1 MDFISRNTGV
11 FACPVSHFL
20 RITTINRLRFG
31 NLDIDDNWDQF
42 LNFCQHL
49 FNTGVGS
56 YALNIRLNQKQL
68 RESKKRNVFV
78 ILDFV
83 VAQLG
88 FQGTDVLIKENL
100 VFEFLPALIAS
111 GRVVSVVYQVR
122 NPICCVSSFMR
133 SPNHHGSLV
142 GLSKKWC
149 REQQAFM
156 RSVGYVT
163 DFIDSTLLRYEDV
176 VNAPKEYSQKIK
188 LKFPSMTCSNK
199 RSSARLD
206 FETKI
211 ENHKLVDGAVRANRN
226 KIAFENLSNDQIRQI
241 QGVCGDLMQLF
252 GYAKAGRA
260 TVNLYPDWLIEQ
272 PISDLIN
279 LKMNSQLSQSEQELR
294 SERHRLIDTIISRQI
309 PSPDFL

>member
-1 MDFISRNTGV
+1 MDQ
-11 FACPVSHFL
+11 L
-20 RITTINRLRFG
+20 K
-31 NLDIDDNWDQF
+31 
-42 LNFCQHL
+42 
-49 FNTGVGS
+49 
-56 YALNIRLNQKQL
+56 LNISSLTSVLNEPSRVTGAYL
-68 RESKKRNVFV
+68 YAFSISL
-78 ILDFV
+78 IL
-83 VAQLG
+83 AIG
-88 FQGTDVLIKENL
+88 G
-100 VFEFLPALIAS
+100 
-111 GRVVSVVYQVR
+111 
-122 NPICCVSSFMR
+122 
-133 SPNHHGSLV
+133 
-142 GLSKKWC
+142 
-149 REQQAFM
+149 AFCAET
-156 RSVGYVT
+156 RT
-163 DFIDSTLLRYEDV
+163 
-176 VNAPKEYSQKIK
+176 
-188 LKFPSMTCSNK
+188 MTCSNK